1 MLGSAKTNLP
11 LLTYQLSERYQP
23 LWIYFAV
30 VIEPFF
36 GWVVWEY
43 HLTFNMSDLF
53 CCLLSRPAA
62 WPCVQVIVM
71 VVCHTPKTL
80 VNLHES
86 YQMLRSLSLFTVPSP
101 SASFFII
108 IAIITLR
115 SNKLCQSFLIL
126 LLRSYSIKPLLP
138 EMEFFLAADRTDRTI
153 LSQENNPK
161 IMWNMPKVALILA
174 TYSADFWLWTELF
187 LMKIG
192 TFFGRWKKIPGVS
205 KKNGRGCSPPR
216 T

>member
-1 MLGSAKTNLP
+1 
-11 LLTYQLSERYQP
+11 
-23 LWIYFAV
+23 
-30 VIEPFF
+30 
-36 GWVVWEY
+36 
-43 HLTFNMSDLF
+43 
-53 CCLLSRPAA
+53 
-62 WPCVQVIVM
+62 M

-108 IAIITLR
+108 TLRSNKLCQSFFIITLR
-115 SNKLCQSFLIL
+115 SNRLCQSFLIL

-161 IMWNMPKVALILA
+161 IMWNMPKVVLILA

-192 TFFGRWKKIPGVS
+192 TFFGR
-205 KKNGRGCSPPR
+205 
-216 T
+216 

>member
-1 MLGSAKTNLP
+1 
-11 LLTYQLSERYQP
+11 
-23 LWIYFAV
+23 
-30 VIEPFF
+30 
-36 GWVVWEY
+36 
-43 HLTFNMSDLF
+43 
-53 CCLLSRPAA
+53 
-62 WPCVQVIVM
+62 M

-161 IMWNMPKVALILA
+161 IMWNMPKVALIAPKASAEGACILA
-174 TYSADFWLWTELF
+174 EMGYY
-187 LMKIG
+187 
-192 TFFGRWKKIPGVS
+192 
-205 KKNGRGCSPPR
+205 
-216 T
+216 

>member
-1 MLGSAKTNLP
+1 MQIGCLDVPKPSYP
-11 LLTYQLSERYQP
+11 PYFDQLSERYQP

-161 IMWNMPKVALILA
+161 IMWNMPKVVLILA

-192 TFFGRWKKIPGVS
+192 TFFGRWKKMPGVS
-205 KKNGRGCSPPR
+205 KKR
-216 T
+216 